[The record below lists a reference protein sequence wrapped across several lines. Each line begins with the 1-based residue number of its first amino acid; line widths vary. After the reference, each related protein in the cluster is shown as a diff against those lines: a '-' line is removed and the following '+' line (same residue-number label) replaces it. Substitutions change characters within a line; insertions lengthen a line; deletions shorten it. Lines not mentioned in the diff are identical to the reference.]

1 MYWRQLCWQ
10 QRNTDICRG
19 ELKSIRTADYVC
31 LHKMK
36 KNIYIVFWNPCQ
48 PYEVWTR
55 LVCFGEGSCTC
66 PVNRPRNPLA
76 DNDGCASMQL
86 TAYRPLLKANELEW
100 VRAETGGEGA
110 SGACYGFNPWVHL
123 LMDEEK
129 RGKNEATGEKQEQK
143 EKRWTSERM
152 KIFEDSSTH
161 GGGGHGELC
170 VAASGLRI
178 NLPFRYYQVLEGE
191 IVCDAFSG
199 FGEMFPCLKMYWHP
213 WSGAGA

>member
-1 MYWRQLCWQ
+1 
-10 QRNTDICRG
+10 
-19 ELKSIRTADYVC
+19 
-31 LHKMK
+31 
-36 KNIYIVFWNPCQ
+36 
-48 PYEVWTR
+48 
-55 LVCFGEGSCTC
+55 
-66 PVNRPRNPLA
+66 
-76 DNDGCASMQL
+76 MQH
-86 TAYRPLLKANELEW
+86 TAYGLLLKAKELEW

-129 RGKNEATGEKQEQK
+129 EEKMEGVQEQK
-143 EKRWTSERM
+143 GKRWTSERM
-152 KIFEDSSTH
+152 KIFEDSSTR

-170 VAASGLRI
+170 VAAAGLRI
-178 NLPFRYYQVLEGE
+178 NLPFRYNQVLEGE